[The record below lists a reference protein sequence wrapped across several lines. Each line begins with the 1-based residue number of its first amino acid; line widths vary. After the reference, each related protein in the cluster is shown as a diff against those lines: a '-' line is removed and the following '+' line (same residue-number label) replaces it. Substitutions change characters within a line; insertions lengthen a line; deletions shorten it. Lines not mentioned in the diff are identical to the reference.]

1 MWGKPRQN
9 YVTRARGEI
18 SPRTPRARP
27 NKNPISSNPINFRQ
41 KLTETSQFVPS
52 YCHHVA
58 TKLTNTIVPHNH
70 VSLSSTRLCVI
81 VCSHHIA
88 LNPYYG
94 VNDQSLLNGLTSIHS
109 ASLGVIAHASS

>member
-1 MWGKPRQN
+1 MWGKPRN
-9 YVTRARGEI
+9 TRARRVI

-58 TKLTNTIVPHNH
+58 TKLTTIVPHNH

-94 VNDQSLLNGLTSIHS
+94 VNDQSLLNGFTSIHS